1 VVEIARTHSLQ
12 PKGSTRLPKPGYG
25 VQEGVSGLG
34 AGIVGVFQD
43 ERIIEVM
50 KIPKSHEPLLI
61 MPVGNRG

>member
-1 VVEIARTHSLQ
+1 VVEIAKIHSLQ
-12 PKGSTRLPKPGYG
+12 A
-25 VQEGVSGLG
+25 EAFHLG
-34 AGIVGVFQD
+34 AGIVGAFQD

>member
-12 PKGSTRLPKPGYG
+12 AEALD
-25 VQEGVSGLG
+25 LG

-43 ERIIEVM
+43 EKVIEVI
-50 KIPKSHEPLLI
+50 KIPKRHEPLLI